1 MVVLLDPS
9 DVRQVLTDTRT
20 FVKGKDYSEKFS
32 QFLGLGLVT
41 SDGAKHKKD
50 RSMLARFFVR
60 TYVESYIPVFNKQTN
75 NIYGELIDSLN
86 EKELEEVDVSKPFL
100 DMTNRVFINFFC
112 GADLSATE
120 ESKKFNKWIISF
132 CSICIVVFGCK
143 YCFWMADLWQSA
155 CREA

>member
-9 DVRQVLTDTRT
+9 HVRQVLTDTRT

-41 SDGAKHKKD
+41 SDGSKHKKD

-60 TYVESYIPVFNKQTN
+60 TYVESYMPIFNNQTN

-112 GADLSATE
+112 GVDLSGTE
-120 ESKKFNKWIISF
+120 ESKEL
-132 CSICIVVFGCK
+132 CK
-143 YCFWMADLWQSA
+143 
-155 CREA
+155 